1 MIGKDEASTIEYF
14 RITRSI
20 SCSQIH
26 KLDEEYSSITS
37 CVDSMTNEE
46 MLIHVYGENVSNKHH
61 NPSKYD
67 NGYYSDTSMSPKI
80 LLPSTSV
87 SGTKRLHSNS
97 SGDYIQT
104 DVTPY
109 CGESVALQQH
119 IMSPL
124 SDTNKGYSLLSQGNQ
139 DLQINSVNNS
149 ASVPVLTN
157 QGEYFDESM
166 AVDDSNTSIDRP
178 PIKDMGYLD
187 YNTAINQSITEQ
199 TVPFSRDAGSVH
211 KPLPDTDSFPYVALN
226 EDLII
231 PVNDQPRASDAK
243 ENIPDFS
250 PYLQKVTDCSNS
262 SSSSQELDSAYI
274 DHYGFAMQHDSTR
287 TSMKMTIAK
296 HNSLHKTNSVSSINI
311 GYIKESSDVDGYIS
325 EQ

>member
-1 MIGKDEASTIEYF
+1 MIGKDEASTVEHF

-20 SCSQIH
+20 SRSQMP
-26 KLDEEYSSITS
+26 KLDEECSSIAS

-67 NGYYSDTSMSPKI
+67 NGYYSDTSMSPKK
-80 LLPSTSV
+80 LLPNTSV

-104 DVTPY
+104 DATPY
-109 CGESVALQQH
+109 CEESVALQQH

-124 SDTNKGYSLLSQGNQ
+124 SDTNIGYSLFSQGNQ

-157 QGEYFDESM
+157 QGEYFDECM
-166 AVDDSNTSIDRP
+166 AVNDSNTSIDRP
-178 PIKDMGYLD
+178 PIKVMGYLD
-187 YNTAINQSITEQ
+187 YNTAISQSSTEQ
-199 TVPFSRDAGSVH
+199 TVPFSHDPGSVH
-211 KPLPDTDSFPYVALN
+211 KPSTDTDSFPCVALN
-226 EDLII
+226 EDLIT
-231 PVNDQPRASDAK
+231 PLNDAK
-243 ENIPDFS
+243 ENISDFS
-250 PYLQKVTDCSNS
+250 PYLQKVTDCRNS

-274 DHYGFAMQHDSTR
+274 DHYSLTMQHDSTA
-287 TSMKMTIAK
+287 TKMTIAD
-296 HNSLHKTNSVSSINI
+296 HIPFHKTNSASSINI